1 MKPLLTTLAVHG
13 GQGVMAR
20 LHAAL
25 VVAAALALLGCE
37 PDSPRPPD
45 PPPPIDR
52 CEGLAPIVVTAA
64 PPTLRTLGAATLTAS
79 GGSGRFTFSL
89 ETNVTGGSV
98 SGSRYVAGMAPG
110 IDVVRATDDCER
122 SGSLSLEV
130 KPTFD
135 VQPQRASV
143 RPATRFTIRVVG
155 NSGTVTFRP
164 STGTLA
170 SGGSISAQGEYV
182 AGATEGLDLIVA
194 QDPVSGDQALLQYR
208 VTAQARFRVRPS
220 KMAVPTG
227 GVVPLETAEGSGVV
241 EWQVMGGGPGTLTG
255 STYTAPASGSGTATV
270 QARDV
275 FTGET
280 ATGSIRLLT
289 ELTRPNRAQGRRS
302 DVGNIVTGDFD
313 GDGLTDVALGVP
325 ESDLSR
331 PQGGAVFIFKG
342 AASGLPATPTW
353 TIFGT
358 SDTGQLGSVMA
369 VGDLDGDGKDDLA
382 ISEPGADV
390 TIADSGAVLLY
401 RIGDNGPE
409 ALRPPLTGL
418 GRGNFGASL
427 DIADV
432 DGDGDQDLVVGS
444 PGADLAASGNINQRG
459 VIDVFLL
466 QRGQAVP
473 DLGAVRLGGQDLAVD
488 GTTRSFGGLRF
499 GRALVAKDLNGDGRV
514 DLAFLGAV
522 NNSLLGGTA
531 LARNQIAVQVHLGRA
546 GTPRFEARPD
556 AYVLPINPMD
566 SGEGTWRLGYV
577 PASGGIGPFLI
588 AAADQTDSPNLS
600 MMGGNPAG
608 SNAGGAVLFD
618 LRALTATGAPGDRP
632 QQLGRAQAFAEL
644 YGDQAGIQ
652 AGRSFAVGDLDG
664 DQKPELV
671 LGAPYAATTVMTGG
685 MMVTTPNTGRL
696 LGYPLGA
703 LTAGTRLNKAPLV
716 RAGTFRTDVLGIA
729 VGVWSIGGQTQLLG
743 YAGRATTTL
752 GDFTGRL
759 DAFSGTGVDLSTWTR
774 ASAEVP
780 NKPASQQFGLGVDVA
795 PAMGG
800 LRAIVGVPNFN
811 GQAPD
816 VSGNELGAG
825 QVHLF
830 SSATPDA
837 PRIVQE
843 GANARYVTD
852 AGVTAFGGRSLGID
866 VVMTDFDGDGRKD
879 AVFAAPSLSVP
890 ARLADG
896 GVPTTEYAGNRPQ
909 CFQGGGQTP
918 GGAFVHLQRAD
929 GTFAEGFRVWAPV
942 AIAGCTVP
950 DGGAAAVCQRSAL
963 SRNGLVGGF
972 DFNGDGTEDLALAR
986 TNGLEVAFGRAPDD
1000 TSLARPS
1007 IACDMGYSLP
1017 NVPQG
1022 TGMPA
1027 SLGDLNGDGCAE
1039 LGLRYGDRLGV
1050 IILYGFDP
1058 GGARCGGRT
1067 EASWVRLSGDAEA
1080 GLPTIRLGVAL
1091 ARAGRLLAND
1101 TRDFIAVTADLYSFQ
1116 GVAQPT
1122 VLLYDVAQLNARRPM
1137 SGGVLVGALG
1147 DGLDPVPLV
1156 YLERAPGLG
1165 RMLWGGVNLV
1175 GDSRPDLVVSAP
1187 GASVNGDGTGAVFV
1201 FAGGSVVP
1209 GRNEPALTIFP
1220 DQRERASFGQDLA
1233 ASASA
1238 QGQPAAIVV
1247 GAPTSYRSGTS
1258 NGTAFLLPT
1267 DF

>member
-1 MKPLLTTLAVHG
+1 VSVRLAVG
-13 GQGVMAR
+13 
-20 LHAAL
+20 
-25 VVAAALALLGCE
+25 LALGLSLWGCE

-64 PPTLRTLGAATLTAS
+64 PPTVKTLGAATVSAT
-79 GGSGRFTFSL
+79 GGSGRYTYSL
-89 ETNVTGGSV
+89 ETNVTGGQV
-98 SGSRYVAGMAPG
+98 SGTRYVAGMAPG
-110 IDVVRATDDCER
+110 VDVVRATDDCEQ
-122 SGSLSLEV
+122 SGTLPITV
-130 KPTFD
+130 TPTFD
-135 VQPQRASV
+135 VQPQRATI
-143 RPATRFTIRVVG
+143 RPGTRFTIRVVG
-155 NSGTVTFRP
+155 NAGTVTFRP
-164 STGTLA
+164 SAGTLA
-170 SGGSISAQGEYV
+170 SGGTVSAQGEYV
-182 AGATEGLDLIVA
+182 AGTTAALDLIVA

-208 VTAQARFRVRPS
+208 VTPQARFRVRPS

-227 GVVPLETAEGSGVV
+227 GVIPLETAEGSGVV
-241 EWQVMGGGPGTLTG
+241 EWQLMAGSPGTLTG
-255 STYTAPASGSGTATV
+255 SMYTAPASGAGTAV
-270 QARDV
+270 LQARDV
-275 FTGET
+275 FTGEM

-289 ELTRPNRAQGRRS
+289 ELTRPNRAQGRRT

-313 GDGLTDVALGVP
+313 GDGLTDIALGVP
-325 ESDLSR
+325 ESDMSR

-342 AASGLPATPTW
+342 AATGLPATPTW
-353 TIFGT
+353 TILGT
-358 SDTGQLGSVMA
+358 SDTGQLGAVMA
-369 VGDLDGDGKDDLA
+369 VGDLDGDGRDDLA

-401 RIGDNGPE
+401 RIGDSGPE
-409 ALRPPLTGL
+409 RLRPPLTGL

-432 DGDGDQDLVVGS
+432 DGDGDQDLIVGS

-459 VIDVFLL
+459 VIDLFLL
-466 QRGQAVP
+466 ERGQAVP
-473 DLGAVRLGGQDLAVD
+473 DLGAVRLGGQDLAAD
-488 GTTRSFGGLRF
+488 GTLRPFGGLRF

-522 NNSLLGGTA
+522 NNSLIGGTA
-531 LARNQIAVQVHLGRA
+531 LARNQIAVQVHFGRA

-577 PASGGIGPFLI
+577 PATGGIGPFLI

-608 SNAGGAVLFD
+608 SNAGGVVLFD
-618 LRALTATGAPGDRP
+618 LRMQMPASTPGDRP
-632 QQLGRAQAFAEL
+632 VQVGRAGAFAEL
-644 YGDQAGIQ
+644 YGDQANIQ

-664 DQKPELV
+664 DMRPELV
-671 LGAPYAATTVMTGG
+671 LGAPYAATTVMMGG

-696 LGYPLGA
+696 LVYPLGGLA
-703 LTAGTRLNKAPLV
+703 AGARLNKAPMV

-729 VGVWSIGGQTQLLG
+729 VGMWRTGAETQLLG
-743 YAGRATTTL
+743 YAGRASTSL

-759 DAFSGTGVDLSTWTR
+759 DAFSGTGMDLSTWTR
-774 ASAEVP
+774 ASAEVE
-780 NKPASQQFGLGVDVA
+780 NKPASQQFGLAVDVA

-800 LRAIVGVPNFN
+800 LKAIVGVPNFN

-830 SSATPDA
+830 TSTAPGA

-843 GANARYVTD
+843 GANSRYVTD
-852 AGVTAFGGRSLGID
+852 AGVTAFGGRSLGLD
-866 VVMTDFDGDGRKD
+866 VTMTDFDGDGRQD
-879 AVFAAPSLSVP
+879 AVFAAPGLGVP

-896 GVPTTEYAGNRPQ
+896 GVPTAEYAGNRAQ
-909 CFQGGGQTP
+909 CFPASGQTP
-918 GGAFVHLQRAD
+918 GGAFVHLQRPD

-950 DGGAAAVCQRSAL
+950 DGGAAAVCQRAAL
-963 SRNGLVGGF
+963 SRNGLAGGF
-972 DFNGDGTEDLALAR
+972 DFNGDGTQDLALAR
-986 TNGLEVAFGRAPDD
+986 TNGLEVVFGRAPDD
-1000 TSLARPS
+1000 TTLARPS
-1007 IACDMGYSLP
+1007 VACDMGFSMP

-1022 TGMPA
+1022 TGVPA
-1027 SLGDLNGDGCAE
+1027 SLGDLNNDGCAE

-1067 EASWVRLSGDAEA
+1067 EASWVRVSGDAEA

-1091 ARAGRLLAND
+1091 ARAGQVLAND

-1137 SGGVLVGALG
+1137 AGGVLVGALG
-1147 DGLDPVPLV
+1147 DGLEPVPLV
-1156 YLERAPGLG
+1156 YLERAPGFG
-1165 RMLWGGVNLV
+1165 RMLWGGVNVV
-1175 GDSRPDLVVSAP
+1175 GDSKPDLIVSAP
-1187 GASVNGDGTGAVFV
+1187 GATVNGDGTGAVFV
-1201 FAGGSVVP
+1201 FAGGSVVS

-1233 ASASA
+1233 ASAGA
-1238 QGQPAAIVV
+1238 GGQPAAIVV